1 MKKFLKI
8 FIILEILLFAYIFNS
23 SIYNIYEKNNIAAD
37 NLSGYV
43 IEETSPETLN
53 QFYSIFTENYP
64 NNKIELINN
73 TLTSTD
79 NSVYDLYCY
88 PLDKFEKKQ
97 PVSQTIEFK
106 YHELT
111 KEDFLD
117 SVGIFYTDLS
127 DDEIDQLA
135 TQLSTPII
143 EYEDTSIPYS
153 MILELNLF
161 NFIILF
167 IVILIIYGIYTS
179 YSLKKIGIKKSM
191 GFSTLR
197 ILKEQIISVAKYYSI
212 VCLALLAVLN
222 LYYAFTNRF
231 DFSYLIMGIFFFGIV
246 LIVNVL
252 CMLLTSALIKFVR
265 LEAMIKNK
273 TLNKSTNAIV
283 QFIKVAFSV
292 VIAITIISLLQQSGD
307 YMKSQQAVLDYKYLD
322 GYYTS
327 NGFNSAE
334 YNYAI
339 SNPDVSERYSNSV
352 LELYRN
358 HHSLLCDYTGSDEA
372 QGPMGASRPYYVQQ
386 TIIANENYIK
396 EFSNIQV
403 NGTPLD
409 ESVFSTPTV
418 LIPDMYKNDESLI
431 KEHIAGEYDLLL
443 NYNQNYGIQE
453 ETRANEFNIVYID
466 DSSTIKVNT
475 EKGFSDITGGII
487 IVDTGDFGGLY
498 YLDALNNRSLFFSV
512 ESREEFSA
520 LLTKYDLAQ
529 LVVAGTLLT
538 PYLTQ
543 LESVTFVLKTL
554 TMFAIVFVVSLVFIL
569 YISNYVDVFVN
580 RKRYALKEIMGFSH
594 FKILKSRYIVW
605 AMEIIASVIL
615 TAINYYFA
623 CFFAIML
630 LDYLFC
636 ELLYRT
642 YIKKALY
649 EIEKGA

>member
-1 MKKFLKI
+1 MKNFLKI
-8 FIILEILLFAYIFNS
+8 FVLLEILLFAYIFNS

-37 NLSGYV
+37 NLSGYML
-43 IEETSPETLN
+43 EEPSPEILD
-53 QFYSIFTENYP
+53 QFYTIFTENY
-64 NNKIELINN
+64 NDNRLEIINN
-73 TLTSTD
+73 TLTTTD
-79 NSVYDLYCY
+79 KSAYDLYCY
-88 PLDKFEKKQ
+88 PLDKFSQKQ
-97 PVSQTIEFK
+97 PVSQTIEFE

-127 DDEIDQLA
+127 VEEIDQLA
-135 TQLSTPII
+135 AQLSTQII

-167 IVILIIYGIYTS
+167 IVILIIYCIYTS

-197 ILKEQIISVAKYYSI
+197 ILKEQILSIVKYYFI

-273 TLNKSTNAIV
+273 TLNKSTNVIV
-283 QFIKVAFSV
+283 QFIKVGFSV

-307 YMKSQQAVLDYKYLD
+307 YMKSQQSVLDYKYLD

-339 SNPDVSERYSNSV
+339 SNPDVSKSYSNSI

-418 LIPDMYKNDESLI
+418 LIPNMYKNDESLI

-453 ETRANEFNIVYID
+453 ETRTNEFNIVYID
-466 DSSTIKVNT
+466 DNSTIKVNT
-475 EKGFSDITGGII
+475 EEGFSDITGGII
-487 IVDTGDFGGLY
+487 IVDTGNFGGLY
-498 YLDALNNRSLFFSV
+498 YLDALNNRCLFFSV
-512 ESREEFSA
+512 ESRAAFSA
-520 LLTKYDLAQ
+520 LLTKYNLAQ

-538 PYLTQ
+538 PYLMQ
-543 LESVTFVLKTL
+543 LENVTFVLKTL
-554 TMFAIVFVVSLVFIL
+554 TMFAVVFVISLVFIL
-569 YISNYVDVFVN
+569 YISNYVDAFVN

-605 AMEIIASVIL
+605 AIEIIASVIL

>member
-1 MKKFLKI
+1 MKNFLKI
-8 FIILEILLFAYIFNS
+8 FVLLEILLFAYIFNS

-37 NLSGYV
+37 NLSGYML
-43 IEETSPETLN
+43 EEPSPEILD
-53 QFYSIFTENYP
+53 QFYTIFTENYDD
-64 NNKIELINN
+64 NRLEIINN
-73 TLTSTD
+73 TLTTTD
-79 NSVYDLYCY
+79 KSAYDLYCY
-88 PLDKFEKKQ
+88 PLDKFSQKQ
-97 PVSQTIEFK
+97 PVSQSIEFE

-127 DDEIDQLA
+127 VEEIDQLA
-135 TQLSTPII
+135 AQLSTQII

-167 IVILIIYGIYTS
+167 IVILIIYCIYTS

-197 ILKEQIISVAKYYSI
+197 ILKEQILSIVKYYSI

-273 TLNKSTNAIV
+273 TLNKSTNVIV

-339 SNPDVSERYSNSV
+339 SNPDVSERYSNSI

-453 ETRANEFNIVYID
+453 ETRANEFNIVYTD

-605 AMEIIASVIL
+605 TMEIIASVIL

>member
-88 PLDKFEKKQ
+88 PLDKFEQKQ

-127 DDEIDQLA
+127 DGEIDQLA
-135 TQLSTPII
+135 TQLSTQII

-191 GFSTLR
+191 GFSTMR
-197 ILKEQIISVAKYYSI
+197 ILKEQIISVVKYYSI

-273 TLNKSTNAIV
+273 TLNKSTNVIV

-386 TIIANENYIK
+386 TIIANRNYIK

-403 NGTPLD
+403 NGTPLE

-418 LIPDMYKNDESLI
+418 LIPNMYKNDESLI

-443 NYNQNYGIQE
+443 NYNQNYGTQE

-466 DSSTIKVNT
+466 DNSTIKVNT
-475 EKGFSDITGGII
+475 EEGFSDITGGII